1 MSLLS
6 PGIQV
11 REIDASG
18 VTESATSTNGSFAG
32 KFRWGP
38 VLERVRVANEEQLTA
53 RFGTPVTD
61 NATDFLTAASFL
73 AYTNALDVVRI
84 GNETD
89 MKNAVSSGSAV
100 AILNDDDYSQTASE
114 LSSIHWVA
122 KWPGA
127 LGNSLSVATC
137 ISASNYSVVL
147 PGTWAFSTT
156 TRTKTVTYTPAV
168 AEELSDYFNVG
179 DSLLVDNVRYRV
191 VGINDTTNI
200 LTLDKIYV
208 GVASPTV
215 VRREWAYANQF
226 GVAPG
231 TNEIHVVVVDTT
243 GQFTKEPGSIVESY
257 KSLSTVAGTKYAD
270 GTPAYYIDAINTRS
284 SLIRVGGSSIATVN
298 GSALKVTTLTLTGG
312 DDGFPDMGTDEYI
325 FAYDLFKNSEEVE
338 APLIIAG
345 ESIIGSDA
353 VLANYL
359 IDNLVGV
366 RKDGVVFISP
376 SRASVINNKGFETDD
391 VIADRNALSSSS
403 YAHMDSG
410 WKLMY
415 DKYNGVNR
423 WVPLNGDMAGI
434 YARVD
439 QERDTWWSG
448 AGKQR
453 GVVKNV
459 VRLAWSPDQTQRDL
473 LYVKDVN
480 AVTDFPVDGPTLFGD
495 KTLLGSSTAFN
506 RMNVRRLFLH
516 LEKIISRATRDLL
529 FEFNDEFTQ
538 RRFVATV
545 EPFLREVQGRRG
557 IDDFRVIADSSVNT
571 PQVVQTNRFVAK
583 IFVKPNYVVNFIT
596 LDFIAVNASASFEEV
611 AGVA

>member
-6 PGIQV
+6 PGILV

-18 VTESATSTNGSFAG
+18 VTEAATSTNGSFAG

-53 RFGTPVTD
+53 RFGTPVTA
-61 NATDFLTAASFL
+61 NATDFFTAASFL

-89 MKNAVSSGSAV
+89 MKNAVSSGTAV
-100 AILNDDDYSQTASE
+100 AILNDDDYSQTATE
-114 LSSIHWVA
+114 LATIHWVA
-122 KWPGA
+122 KWAGA

-137 ISASNYSVVL
+137 VSSANYSTTL
-147 PGTWAFSTT
+147 PGSWTFSVV
-156 TRTKTVTYTPAV
+156 TRSKNVTYTPSAT
-168 AEELSDYFNVG
+168 EKLSDYFNVG
-179 DSLLVDNVRYRV
+179 DSLVVDNVRYRV
-191 VGINDTTNI
+191 AALNDSTNT

-215 VRREWAYANQF
+215 VRREWAFANQF

-231 TNEIHVVVVDTT
+231 SNEVHVVVIDRL
-243 GQFTKEPGSIVESY
+243 GSFTNEPGSVVEAY
-257 KSLSTVAGTKYAD
+257 KSLSTVAGTMNDD
-270 GTPAYYIDAINTRS
+270 GTPAYYVDAINTRS
-284 SLIRVGGSSIATVN
+284 QYIRVGGASIGTVN
-298 GSALKVTTLTLTGG
+298 GSALKVTTLNLTGG
-312 DDGFPDMGTDEYI
+312 DDGFEDFGTDEYI
-325 FAYDLFKNSEEVE
+325 FGYDLFKNAEEVD
-338 APLIIAG
+338 APLIIGG
-345 ESIIGSDA
+345 EAIIASDS

-359 IDNLVGV
+359 IDNIVGV

-391 VIADRNALSSSS
+391 IIADRNSLSSSS

-448 AGKQR
+448 AGRQR
-453 GVVKNV
+453 GIVKNV
-459 VRLAWSPDQTQRDL
+459 VKLAWSPDQTQRDL

-495 KTLLGSSTAFN
+495 KTLLGRSSAFN

-516 LEKIISRATRDLL
+516 LEKIISRAARDLL

-557 IDDFRVIADSSVNT
+557 IDDFRVVADSSVNT
-571 PQVVQTNRFVAK
+571 PQIVQTNRFRGRV
-583 IFVKPNYVVNFIT
+583 FVKPAYSINFIE
-596 LDFIAVNASASFEEV
+596 LDFIAVNASASFEEI